1 MKPQQTQSSDLA
13 AIISLITKYF
23 DGLHYG
29 DTQLLASIF
38 HQDAWLKAPN
48 SRRKL
53 NQWLVDVADRP
64 VPATQGNAYEY
75 AILSIEVVQDQA
87 MVKVHCPLF
96 SFNYVDFLGLLKE
109 DGNWLIVNKM
119 YTNVTL

>member
-1 MKPQQTQSSDLA
+1 MKAKQTQSNDLA

-48 SRRKL
+48 SRRTL
-53 NQWLVDVADRP
+53 NQWLVDVAGRP
-64 VPATQGNAYEY
+64 VPENQGYAYDY
-75 AILSIEVVQDQA
+75 AILSVEVVQDQA

-96 SFNYVDFLGLLKE
+96 NYNYIDFLGLLKE
-109 DGNWLIVNKM
+109 HGNWLIVNKM
-119 YTNVTL
+119 YTNVVR